1 MNDKPFLPGFEY
13 DVFVSYAHA
22 DNQKPEGAQ
31 AKYGWVTTL
40 AHNLNV
46 GPNMAKKRIFI
57 DHQLKPADLFNDDL
71 RDKVVHS
78 ATLLILLSQNYI
90 DSGWCGTELEHF
102 ITTHTDDPTKPR
114 NVFVVELAPFE
125 SFENVGDSI
134 KNLRKELIHAKFW
147 DYPLDSP
154 SPMLAGYPS
163 PVESGMAQHYW
174 RSIIVLTS
182 AIDTRL
188 RQLRA
193 HHEPEVTQLG
203 ARLVPVVSTGVTTI
217 PPILPGEPRSA
228 ILLADV
234 TDDLETKRLEVKIY
248 LEKEGIRVLPEGDYV
263 GLPCREFE
271 QAFASDLKESRLFVQ
286 LLSTTAGR
294 KGKGFPMPLP
304 QLQFEYAQAARVPIL
319 QWCEVLPQA
328 GAITDSGHEAL
339 FNTPFIHVTNLVSF
353 EGLVLEELKKLSAPT
368 KAWKTGKR
376 IVFIDDALI
385 DETLSERIRAI
396 IKRESWEIRNL
407 PLDIPL
413 QANGSESPA
422 AAALRVCQGGLTVFA
437 DRRDKPTVY
446 SRLFHFLNQIAEKNL
461 PLSHW
466 GVYFGPPPD
475 KGSLRSEFGIDSE
488 DVVAIAGTEG
498 VNEDAL
504 VAFLRSL
511 SR

>member
-1 MNDKPFLPGFEY
+1 VGSRAE
-13 DVFVSYAHA
+13 
-22 DNQKPEGAQ
+22 
-31 AKYGWVTTL
+31 YGWVTTL
-40 AHNLNV
+40 AYNLSV
-46 GPNMAKKRIFI
+46 GPNVAKKRIFI
-57 DHQLKPADLFNDDL
+57 DHQLKPGDPFNDDL
-71 RDKVVHS
+71 RDKVAHS

-90 DSGWCGTELEHF
+90 DSEWCGTELDHF
-102 ITTHTDDPTKPR
+102 IKTHTDDPIKPR
-114 NVFVVELAPFE
+114 NVFVIELALFE
-125 SFENVGDSI
+125 SFENVRDSI

-147 DYPLDSP
+147 DRPLDSP

-163 PVESGMAQHYW
+163 PAESGMAQHYW
-174 RSIIVLTS
+174 RSIMVLTS

-193 HHEPEVTQLG
+193 HHEPEVMQSG
-203 ARLVPVVSTGVTTI
+203 ARSVPVVSTGATTI

-234 TDDLETKRLEVKIY
+234 TEDLETKRLEVKII

-263 GLPCREFE
+263 GLSPEEFE
-271 QAFASDLKESRLFVQ
+271 QDFASDLKESRLFVQ

-319 QWCEVLPQA
+319 QWCEALPQA
-328 GAITDSGHEAL
+328 GVITDPGHEAL
-339 FNTPFIHVTNLVSF
+339 FRTPFIHATNLVSF
-353 EGLVLEELKKLSAPT
+353 EGLVLEELKKLSRAST
-368 KAWKTGKR
+368 EARKTGKR
-376 IVFIDDALI
+376 AVFVDDVLI
-385 DETLSERIRAI
+385 DESLRERIRAI

-413 QANGSESPA
+413 QANGSEPPA

-461 PLSHW
+461 PLSRW

-488 DVVAIAGTEG
+488 DVVAIPGTEG